1 MERASARN
9 AGHEGTWRG
18 LGLTIAQEIVLQH
31 GGELS
36 ASSAPGR
43 GSAFTVVIPHETA
56 PAP

>member
-1 MERASARN
+1 MERASARG

-18 LGLTIAQEIVLQH
+18 LGMTITQEIVLQH
-31 GGELS
+31 GGNLLAES
-36 ASSAPGR
+36 AVGR